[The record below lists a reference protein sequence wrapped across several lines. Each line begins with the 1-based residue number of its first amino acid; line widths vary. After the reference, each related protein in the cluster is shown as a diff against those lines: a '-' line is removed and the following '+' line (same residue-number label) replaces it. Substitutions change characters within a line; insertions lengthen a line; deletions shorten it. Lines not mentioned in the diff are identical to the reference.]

1 MTILQFF
8 WGEGAF
14 FEPHGYCLLWNPF
27 LLWLHVASDSLI
39 AIAYM
44 AIPAS
49 IVVLLRKRRDL
60 PFNWMFVLFGVFIL
74 LCGLTH
80 LLGIWTMW
88 RPVYWIEGAIKVST
102 ALASVPTALLLIKI
116 MPRIVSFAGHAA
128 SARPS
133 RGYEME
139 LPSSTERAA
148 PEAEAILIARLV
160 ETEEALKVA
169 RTQLKEALR
178 DKAAMEKRLLR
189 DSSIVEGSWSAVVT
203 VNAEGVVDGWN
214 DGAERIYGYTADE
227 MIGKP
232 MDFVVLQMVPPALT
246 EEFHHVLKA
255 VSLGRAVP
263 RFETLRIRKDGRT
276 VRVTHNMLPIID
288 AGGDVV
294 GFSLVCD
301 EIIGKSQADRE

>member
-1 MTILQFF
+1 MTILQFL

-27 LLWLHVASDSLI
+27 LLWLHVTSDSLI
-39 AIAYM
+39 AIAYI

-49 IVVLLRKRRDL
+49 IVVLIQKRRDL

-74 LCGLTH
+74 LCGATH

-88 RPVYWIEGAIKVST
+88 RPVYWLEGVVKFAT
-102 ALASVPTALLLIKI
+102 ALASVPTAILLIKLL
-116 MPRIVSFAGHAA
+116 PRILSFAGHAA
-128 SARPS
+128 SVRPS
-133 RGYEME
+133 RGFEVEM
-139 LPSSTERAA
+139 PSSTERAA

-169 RTQLKEALR
+169 QTQLKEVQR

-214 DGAERIYGYTADE
+214 DGAERIYGYSADE
-227 MIGKP
+227 MIGQT
-232 MDFVVLQMVPPALT
+232 MEATALRIVPPSLA
-246 EEFHHVLKA
+246 EEFHHQLKA

-263 RFETLRIRKDGRT
+263 RFETTRIRKDGRP
-276 VRVTHNMLPIID
+276 VRLTHNVLPIID
-288 AGGDVV
+288 SGGDVV
-294 GFSLVCD
+294 GFSFVCD
-301 EIIGKSQADRE
+301 EIVKSAGDERE